1 MRKPPSNSFTEKKQS
16 VLSDSTDEESKITN
30 MRKNK
35 TKNGERV
42 QVKESEKSERTS
54 DLSSYPIVK
63 RRREVKAIRKAKD
76 A

>member
-1 MRKPPSNSFTEKKQS
+1 
-16 VLSDSTDEESKITN
+16 

-76 A
+76 FQKFAGGCNKWTE